1 MRGKDIDDD
10 EKELQKTKFQVRAR
24 YKAKS
29 YESSKR
35 GNDIQIDGILTLS
48 NYYEVKPFKGSDTER
63 HEKGGVVLNVC
74 DQSDSEYNPVERDLK
89 VELTATVINEILDFA
104 VKHNILEI
112 SMIKLKDKNNLYLTS
127 PSPTSQQQ

>member
-48 NYYEVKPFKGSDTER
+48 NYYEVKPFKGSDIER

-74 DQSDSEYNPVERDLK
+74 DQSDNEYNPVVRDLK

-104 VKHNILEI
+104 VKHDILEI
-112 SMIKLKDKNNLYLTS
+112 SMIKLKDKK
-127 PSPTSQQQ
+127 